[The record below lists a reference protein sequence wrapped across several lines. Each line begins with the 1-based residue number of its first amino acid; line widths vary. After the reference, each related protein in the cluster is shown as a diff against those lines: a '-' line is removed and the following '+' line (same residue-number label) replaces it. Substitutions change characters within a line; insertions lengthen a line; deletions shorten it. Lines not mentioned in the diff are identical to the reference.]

1 MSNGAWLT
9 KSRFLAGKQCPKRLW
24 QQCHSPLEEG
34 NEPSPITEKGIRVGR
49 LAHQLFP
56 DGAVAWTEGQTVSQ
70 AIAANL
76 GFRQRPIRY
85 KACTGGQIVEERL
98 RLGRAVSA
106 CRTAPRKRDWRKD
119 TAKNQP
125 RAEVHGTTEV
135 VASGIKPMPRLEVAA
150 LSMTGSQAAPLLQR

>member
-70 AIAANL
+70 VRQTSAFVKDQSAIKRVQGA
-76 GFRQRPIRY
+76 
-85 KACTGGQIVEERL
+85 RL
-98 RLGRAVSA
+98 LRN
-106 CRTAPRKRDWRKD
+106 D
-119 TAKNQP
+119 
-125 RAEVHGTTEV
+125 
-135 VASGIKPMPRLEVAA
+135 
-150 LSMTGSQAAPLLQR
+150 